1 MLFFKLYSVPLM
13 VHAQPV
19 ENPPMG
25 MQVIN
30 KSKAHR
36 IVDPPFL

>member
-1 MLFFKLYSVPLM
+1 MLFYELYSVSLIIN
-13 VHAQPV
+13 AQPV

-30 KSKAHR
+30 RSKARH